1 MALKTMML
9 RRSIEKKKEELEQLR
24 AKDAD
29 FSVRE
34 SELET
39 AISEAETEEQETAV
53 AEEVDKYD
61 AEKKAHEDAK
71 IALSSEIEGLEADLD
86 AAEEAA
92 PTRSNPEMKHKERT
106 VIHMNDINIRA
117 LPMSKR
123 AFDALPMEQ
132 RKAIVERDDTK
143 EFFTQLRSM
152 KGQNR
157 AVTGAELT
165 IPVVF
170 LDLISENMFRY
181 SKLLNRVRLRNVSGE
196 ARQTIAGTVPEAV
209 WTEMCGAINELTFV
223 FNQITLDGFKV
234 AGFVPVC
241 NSILE
246 DNDIGLA
253 SWIVEMLSESLGLAM
268 DKAILYGKGTASKMP
283 LGIVTRLAQTSKPS
297 DYPANAPEWVD
308 LHTSNILKVDST
320 EDPIPFWAAL
330 AVAAGNTFT
339 RYSRGRQF
347 WAMNSKTY
355 AKLRSK
361 LIAFNYEGSLIAQ
374 YPGVMPVVDG
384 DIDVLEFIPDGDII
398 GGYGDLYLLAM
409 RAGMTI
415 ESSREVQFIQDNT
428 VFKGKQRADGAPVIP
443 GAFVAINI
451 NNQNVTTVM
460 EFAADN
466 ANDAQLSALDVGSET
481 LSPVFAST
489 TYSYTLAPTGTSA
502 KIEATSSQ
510 AGAQIEISYNG
521 NNVRNGGT
529 VTWLTDGQAH
539 PLTVTVKQGNAVR
552 VYTVEVTKAGG

>member
-9 RRSIEKKKEELEQLR
+9 RRSIDKKKAELNALR
-24 AKDAD
+24 AKDAEYQK
-29 FSVRE
+29 RE
-34 SELET
+34 EELET
-39 AISEAETEEQETAV
+39 AIEETENEEQEQAV
-53 AEEVDKYD
+53 TEEVEKFDADKQ
-61 AEKKAHEDAK
+61 AHEDAK
-71 IALSSEIEGLEADLD
+71 AALAGEIEGLEAELEK
-86 AAEEAA
+86 AEAEAPVRSK
-92 PTRSNPEMKHKERT
+92 PTAKHTERMEN
-106 VIHMNDINIRA
+106 HMNEINIRA

-123 AFDALPMEQ
+123 AFDALTMEQ
-132 RKAIVERDDTK
+132 RKAITMQDDVK
-143 EFFTQLRSM
+143 EFFAQLRSM
-152 KGQNR
+152 KGQSR

-170 LDLISENMFRY
+170 LDLISENMYRY
-181 SKLLNRVRLRNVSGE
+181 SKLLNRVRIRNVNGE

-209 WTEMCGAINELTFV
+209 WTEMCGTINELNFV
-223 FNQITLDGFKV
+223 FNQVTLDGYKV

-246 DNDIGLA
+246 DNDVNLA
-253 SWIVEMLSESLGLAM
+253 SWIVEMLSESIGLAM
-268 DKAILYGKGTASKMP
+268 DKAILYGKGAASKMP
-283 LGIVTRLAQTSKPS
+283 LGIVTRLAQTSKPA

-308 LHTSNILKVDST
+308 LHTSNVLKVDSS

-428 VFKGKQRADGAPVIP
+428 VFKGKQRADGMPVIP

-451 NNQNVTTVM
+451 NNQEVTTVM

-466 ANDAQLSALDVGSET
+466 ANDAQLSALAVGSET
-481 LSPVFAST
+481 LSPVFAPT
-489 TYSYTLAPTGTSA
+489 TYSYTLAPTGASA

-510 AGAQIEISYNG
+510 PGAQIAIAYNG
-521 NNVRNGGT
+521 QNVRNGGT
-529 VTWLTDGQAH
+529 VTWLTDSTAH

-552 VYTVEVTKAGG
+552 VYTVAVTKAGG